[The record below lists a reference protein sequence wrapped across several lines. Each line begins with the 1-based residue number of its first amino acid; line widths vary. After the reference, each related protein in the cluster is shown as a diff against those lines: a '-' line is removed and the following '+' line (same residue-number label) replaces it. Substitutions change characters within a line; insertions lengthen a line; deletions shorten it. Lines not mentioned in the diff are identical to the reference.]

1 MDSGTD
7 SDSSAGMV
15 APSGWQDLVQI
26 APGVYAATGRGGTRV
41 VIKAF
46 HDHRDANLAAAGIGA
61 LLLPDQGKFDPNAVV
76 PNLVFVGR
84 EARQYPP
91 CKRLGTS
98 GLVYCDAELTD
109 EGVALLNTRKRSV
122 VDDDDGTEYVPKEIR
137 VLPLHT
143 RDISVVSER
152 LEQCRLLKPG
162 SEDVTIVFKWLCG
175 LAETLSNYGVHL
187 TDLKADNIVYTRPPG
202 DPKGKLQPKL
212 IDWDQVVHYA
222 IGGDYRREEPRS
234 CTTYFNYVN
243 LMLANDPDR
252 LHTLLECGA
261 ARTVYEAGLETVK
274 LVFDPSGRASLE
286 RPPVAKAYL
295 PLEALTTANIA
306 LCDPRPPTVPPAL
319 TTDHRYAIQY
329 GWNLPPGFGN
339 LDMEY
344 TWAWVAV
351 DPTFAA
357 APMAL

>member
-7 SDSSAGMV
+7 SDSSAGVV
-15 APSGWQDLVQI
+15 APPGWLNVVQI
-26 APGVYAATGRGGTRV
+26 APGVHAATGREGRRV

-46 HDHRDANLAAAGIGA
+46 LPDHDYRDANLAAAGIGT
-61 LLLPDQGKFDPNAVV
+61 LLLPDQGKFDPNTVV
-76 PNLVFVGR
+76 PNLVFTGR
-84 EARQYPP
+84 EPRQYPP

-109 EGVALLNTRKRSV
+109 EGVALPNTRKRSV
-122 VDDDDGTEYVPKEIR
+122 VDDHTGTEYVPKEIR

-143 RDISVVSER
+143 RDISVISEC

-162 SEDVTIVFKWLCG
+162 SEDVTIVFEWLCD

-187 TDLKADNIVYTRPPG
+187 TDLKADNIVLTRSPE
-202 DPKGKLQPKL
+202 LQPKL

-222 IGGDYRREEPRS
+222 IGGDYKHEEPRS
-234 CTTYFNYVN
+234 CTTFFNYVN
-243 LMLANDPDR
+243 LMLKKDPDR

-261 ARTVYEAGLETVK
+261 ARTVYEAGLATLK
-274 LVFDPSGRASLE
+274 LVFDPSGRASPE
-286 RPPVAKAYL
+286 HPPVAKAYL
-295 PLEALTTANIA
+295 PLEALTAANIA
-306 LCDPRPPTVPPAL
+306 MCDPRLPTVRPAL
-319 TTDHRYAIQY
+319 TADRRYAIQY
-329 GWNLPPGFGN
+329 GWNLPPEFGN

>member
-7 SDSSAGMV
+7 SDSSAGV
-15 APSGWQDLVQI
+15 IAPPGWLDVVQI
-26 APGVYAATGRGGTRV
+26 APGVHAATGRDGRRV

-46 HDHRDANLAAAGIGA
+46 LPDHDYRDANLAAAGIGT
-61 LLLPDQGKFDPNAVV
+61 LLLPDQGKFDPNTVV
-76 PNLVFVGR
+76 PNLVFTGR
-84 EARQYPP
+84 EPRQYPP

-109 EGVALLNTRKRSV
+109 EGVALPNTRKRSV
-122 VDDDDGTEYVPKEIR
+122 VDDDTGTEYVPKAIR

-143 RDISVVSER
+143 RDISVISEC

-162 SEDVTIVFKWLCG
+162 SEDVTIVFEWLCD
-175 LAETLSNYGVHL
+175 LAETLSDYGVHL
-187 TDLKADNIVYTRPPG
+187 TDLKADNMVCTRPA
-202 DPKGKLQPKL
+202 GKLQPKL

-234 CTTYFNYVN
+234 CTTFFNYVH
-243 LMLANDPDR
+243 LMLAKDPDR

-261 ARTVYEAGLETVK
+261 ARTVYEAGLATLK
-274 LVFDPSGRASLE
+274 LVFDPSGRASPE
-286 RPPVAKAYL
+286 HPPVAKAYL

-306 LCDPRPPTVPPAL
+306 MCDPRLPTVRPAL
-319 TTDHRYAIQY
+319 TADRRYAIQY
-329 GWNLPPGFGN
+329 GWNLPPEFGN

>member
-7 SDSSAGMV
+7 SDSSAGV
-15 APSGWQDLVQI
+15 IAPPGWLDVVQI
-26 APGVYAATGRGGTRV
+26 APGVHAATGRDGRRV

-46 HDHRDANLAAAGIGA
+46 LPDHDYRDANLAAAGIGT
-61 LLLPDQGKFDPNAVV
+61 LLLPDQGKFDPNTVV
-76 PNLVFVGR
+76 PNLVFTGR
-84 EARQYPP
+84 EPRQYPP

-109 EGVALLNTRKRSV
+109 EGVALPNTRRRSV
-122 VDDDDGTEYVPKEIR
+122 VDDDDGTEYVPKAIR

-143 RDISVVSER
+143 RDISVISEC

-162 SEDVTIVFKWLCG
+162 SEDVTIVFEWLCD
-175 LAETLSNYGVHL
+175 LAETLSDYGVHL
-187 TDLKADNIVYTRPPG
+187 TDLKADNMVCTRPA
-202 DPKGKLQPKL
+202 GKLQPKL

-234 CTTYFNYVN
+234 CTTFFNYVH
-243 LMLANDPDR
+243 LMLAKDPDR

-261 ARTVYEAGLETVK
+261 ARTVYEAGLATLK
-274 LVFDPSGRASLE
+274 LVFDPSGRASPE
-286 RPPVAKAYL
+286 HPPVAKAYL

-306 LCDPRPPTVPPAL
+306 MCDPRLPTVRPAL
-319 TTDHRYAIQY
+319 TADRRYAIQY
-329 GWNLPPGFGN
+329 GWNLPPEFGN

>member
-7 SDSSAGMV
+7 SDSSAGV
-15 APSGWQDLVQI
+15 IAPPGWLDVVQI
-26 APGVYAATGRGGTRV
+26 APGVHAATGRDGRRV

-46 HDHRDANLAAAGIGA
+46 LPDHDYRDANLAAAGIGT
-61 LLLPDQGKFDPNAVV
+61 LLLPDQGKFDPNTVV
-76 PNLVFVGR
+76 PNLVFTGR
-84 EARQYPP
+84 EPRQYPP

-109 EGVALLNTRKRSV
+109 EGVALPNTRKRSV
-122 VDDDDGTEYVPKEIR
+122 VDDDTGTEYVPKAIR

-143 RDISVVSER
+143 RDISVISEC

-162 SEDVTIVFKWLCG
+162 SEDVTIVFEWLCD
-175 LAETLSNYGVHL
+175 LAETLSDYGVHL
-187 TDLKADNIVYTRPPG
+187 TDLKADNMVCTRPA
-202 DPKGKLQPKL
+202 GKLQPKL
-212 IDWDQVVHYA
+212 IDWDQVVHYG

-234 CTTYFNYVN
+234 CTTFFNYVH

-261 ARTVYEAGLETVK
+261 ARTVYEAGLATLK
-274 LVFDPSGRASLE
+274 LVFDPSGRASPE
-286 RPPVAKAYL
+286 HPPVAKAYL

-306 LCDPRPPTVPPAL
+306 MCDPRLPTVRPAL
-319 TTDHRYAIQY
+319 TADRRYAIQY
-329 GWNLPPGFGN
+329 GWNLPPEFGN